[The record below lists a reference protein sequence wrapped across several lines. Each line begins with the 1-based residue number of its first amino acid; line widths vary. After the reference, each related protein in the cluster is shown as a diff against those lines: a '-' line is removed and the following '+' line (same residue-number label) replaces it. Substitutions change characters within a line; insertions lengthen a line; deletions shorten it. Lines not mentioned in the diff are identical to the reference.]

1 MKIKQYNFIRG
12 KSNTCKSIAACEL
25 VKNLRNKTIYFNLNF
40 DNPRKFGSLEGSKV
54 VFMTMQNQSYSSLLK
69 NIISLN
75 DDCFEMWNFVFD
87 STDRLEGSFTEFLEA
102 LPKNHRYFF
111 VTNNISV
118 KPDVPTYNWEQ
129 SEIMSYHDFY
139 IIPPNSVSVFD
150 MIKTESG
157 DIHMYNLNTKE
168 SCNIGDISQSIRN
181 MKINEV
187 LSNETET

>member
-12 KSNTCKSIAACEL
+12 KSNTGKSMAVISL
-25 VKNLRNKTIYFNLNF
+25 VKNLRNITIYFDLDLGNPSKFNLKGSNVTVITTQ
-40 DNPRKFGSLEGSKV
+40 NP
-54 VFMTMQNQSYSSLLK
+54 TYTTLLK
-69 NIISLN
+69 TIVSLN
-75 DDCFEMWNFVFD
+75 ENCFEMYNFVFD
-87 STDRLEGSFTEFLEA
+87 STDRLDGSFTEFLEV

-118 KPDVPTYNWEQ
+118 KPYNAYNWEQ

-150 MIKTESG
+150 MIRKEDG

-168 SCNIGDISQSIRN
+168 SYNIGDISQAIIN

>member
-12 KSNTCKSIAACEL
+12 KSNTGKSMAVISL
-25 VKNLRNKTIYFNLNF
+25 VKNLRNITIYFDLDLGNPSKFKSLKGSNLT
-40 DNPRKFGSLEGSKV
+40 V
-54 VFMTMQNQSYSSLLK
+54 ITMQKPTYTTLLK
-69 NIISLN
+69 TIVSLN
-75 DDCFEMWNFVFD
+75 ENCFEMYNFVFD
-87 STDRLEGSFTEFLEA
+87 STDRLDGSFTEFLEV

-111 VTNNISV
+111 VINNISV
-118 KPDVPTYNWEQ
+118 KPDNAYNWEQ

-150 MIKTESG
+150 MIRKEDG

-168 SCNIGDISQSIRN
+168 SYNIGDISQAIRN

>member
-12 KSNTCKSIAACEL
+12 KSNTGKSMAVISL
-25 VKNLRNKTIYFNLNF
+25 VKNLRNITIYFDLDLGNPSKFNLKGSNVTVITTQ
-40 DNPRKFGSLEGSKV
+40 NP
-54 VFMTMQNQSYSSLLK
+54 TYTTLLK
-69 NIISLN
+69 TIVSLN
-75 DDCFEMWNFVFD
+75 ENCFEMYNFVFD
-87 STDRLEGSFTEFLEA
+87 STDRLDGSFTEFLEV

-118 KPDVPTYNWEQ
+118 KPDNAYNWEQ

-150 MIKTESG
+150 MIKREDG
-157 DIHMYNLNTKE
+157 NIHMYNLNTKE
-168 SCNIGDISQSIRN
+168 SYNIGDISQAIRN

>member
-1 MKIKQYNFIRG
+1 MAVI
-12 KSNTCKSIAACEL
+12 SL
-25 VKNLRNKTIYFNLNF
+25 VKNLRNITIYFDLDLGNPSKFNLKGSNVTVITTQ
-40 DNPRKFGSLEGSKV
+40 NP
-54 VFMTMQNQSYSSLLK
+54 TYTTLLK
-69 NIISLN
+69 TIVSLN
-75 DDCFEMWNFVFD
+75 ENCFEMYNFVFD
-87 STDRLEGSFTEFLEA
+87 STDRLDGSFTEFLEV

-118 KPDVPTYNWEQ
+118 KPYNAYNWEQ

-150 MIKTESG
+150 MIRKEDG

-168 SCNIGDISQSIRN
+168 SYNIGDISQAIRN

>member
-12 KSNTCKSIAACEL
+12 KSKTGKSMAAIAL
-25 VKNLRNKTIYFNLNF
+25 VKNLRNKTIYFDLDLGNPSKFNLKGSNVTVITTQ
-40 DNPRKFGSLEGSKV
+40 NP
-54 VFMTMQNQSYSSLLK
+54 TYTTLLK
-69 NIISLN
+69 TIVSLN
-75 DDCFEMWNFVFD
+75 ENCFEMYNFVFD
-87 STDRLEGSFTEFLEA
+87 STDRLDGSFTEFLEV

-118 KPDVPTYNWEQ
+118 KPDNAYNWEQ

-150 MIKTESG
+150 MIRKEDG
-157 DIHMYNLNTKE
+157 NIHMYNLNTKE
-168 SCNIGDISQSIRN
+168 SYNIGDISQAIRN